1 MKTLPLNEAKN
12 TLSAVVEE
20 VSTTHQPVTI
30 TRHGRPAATLI
41 ATEDLETL
49 TETLAWLADPE
60 HAAELAEARDAI
72 NRGATLSLD
81 EVRAQLEALR

>member
-12 TLSAVVEE
+12 SLSAVVEE
-20 VSTTHQPVTI
+20 VSSTHQPVTI

-49 TETLAWLADPE
+49 TETLAWLSDPE
-60 HAAELAEARDAI
+60 HAAEMAESAEDIKQGR
-72 NRGATLSLD
+72 TLSLD
-81 EVRAQLEALR
+81 EVRAQLASLR

>member
-12 TLSAVVEE
+12 SLSAVVEE
-20 VSTTHQPVTI
+20 VSSTHQPVTI

-41 ATEDLETL
+41 ATEDLEIL

-60 HAAELAEARDAI
+60 HAAEIAEAREAI
-72 NRGATLSLD
+72 GSGRTLTLD
-81 EVRAQLEALR
+81 EVRSQLASGR